1 MKSGRKHLS
10 ILGEN
15 GLCGGFDRRKRKGS
29 TKSYFQSIR
38 LVEGTEKAGSS
49 AMGEQIQRI
58 QMSLF
63 EYFQDTDSFSLTEAK

>member
-1 MKSGRKHLS
+1 MKEWAKTLNL
-10 ILGEN
+10 LGEMACAVALTV
-15 GLCGGFDRRKRKGS
+15 GSVKGA